1 MAFSVNPVKHVAI
14 ANIKVV
20 RPNAAWMGTRAA
32 RNAAVALSQHRRTK
46 KLKKPT
52 TNWNQYDKTI

>member
-14 ANIKVV
+14 ASIKVV

-32 RNAAVALSQHRRTK
+32 RNEAVALSQHRRTK

-52 TNWNQYDKTI
+52 TN